1 MSDSGS
7 VMAGGASGTLA
18 GASGSVM
25 EGSTTTHNSPPRR
38 VGRPPKE
45 RAFRDLDAPL
55 RADILNAID
64 SSAAETAPSLYR
76 RFGLEQRGIRLRHF
90 KQVVHDRRAGIA
102 NRPTG
107 LAAGDDVPEWDELD
121 VKCRRLVNE
130 KLESGDAKI
139 YEIVGVLQA
148 TFKRR
153 EVAIKEEAEEREAEK
168 YEQLLADKAERAR
181 AAIDAAAKPG
191 QDPAAA
197 LSRLREDVRTI
208 YGLPLAG
215 GG

>member
-1 MSDSGS
+1 
-7 VMAGGASGTLA
+7 MAGGASGTLA
-18 GASGSVM
+18 GASGSVK
-25 EGSTTTHNSPPRR
+25 GR
-38 VGRPPKE
+38 VGRPPRE
-45 RAFRDLDAPL
+45 RAFRDLDAAL
-55 RADILNAID
+55 QADIFAAID

-90 KQVVHDRRAGIA
+90 KQVVHDRRATAA

-107 LAAGDDVPEWDELD
+107 LAAGEDVPEWDELD
-121 VKCRRLVNE
+121 VKCRRLVND

-153 EVAIKEEAEEREAEK
+153 EVVIKEEAEQREAEK
-168 YEQLLADKAERAR
+168 YEQLLAEKAEKAR
-181 AAIDAAAKPG
+181 AAIEAAEKPG

-197 LSRLREDVRTI
+197 LDRLREDVRMI
-208 YGLPLAG
+208 YGINA
-215 GG
+215 